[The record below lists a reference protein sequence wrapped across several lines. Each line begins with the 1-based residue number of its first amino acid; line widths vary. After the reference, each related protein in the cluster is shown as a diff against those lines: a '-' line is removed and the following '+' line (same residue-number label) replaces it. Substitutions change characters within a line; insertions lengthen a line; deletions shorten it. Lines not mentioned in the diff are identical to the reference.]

1 MQSSLLSQGRHP
13 VPVSVNVSRVHA
25 FDKNFCDT
33 LCRLSQQYQVDP
45 AYVPLELTE
54 SAFLW
59 DEQGMYRQLEILQ
72 SKGFIASM
80 DDFGTGYSSMNML
93 KNQSMDE
100 VKVDQTFIRDL
111 ETNEKSRVV
120 IRHTIRMLQELET
133 DIIVEGV
140 ETEEQ
145 KKFLLDCGCKEAQGY
160 LFYKPM
166 PWQDFVALL

>member
-1 MQSSLLSQGRHP
+1 MEPS
-13 VPVSVNVSRVHA
+13 
-25 FDKNFCDT
+25 
-33 LCRLSQQYQVDP
+33 
-45 AYVPLELTE
+45 YVPLELTE

-59 DEQGMYRQLEILQ
+59 DEQGMYQRLETLQ

-80 DDFGTGYSSMNML
+80 DDFGTGFSTMNML
-93 KNQSMDE
+93 KNPSMDE

-111 ETNEKSRVV
+111 ETNEKSRIM
-120 IRHTIRMLQELET
+120 IRHTIRMLQELDT

-145 KKFLLDCGCKEAQGY
+145 RKFLLDCGCKAAQGY
-160 LFYKPM
+160 LFYRPM